1 MKNAKLD
8 QLLLLVDG
16 DTKILSILKKRLL
29 LLNYDVVTA
38 ENGHDAWRI
47 AQENH
52 PDAIILD
59 IMMPGMN
66 GWEVCRAIRSDPALQ
81 HTPILTLS
89 GISESL
95 NDLTSPLFGAN
106 AHLDKPFEFTALVS
120 AVKSL
125 LAPPN

>member
-1 MKNAKLD
+1 MKTAK
-8 QLLLLVDG
+8 QNPLLLLVD
-16 DTKILSILKKRLL
+16 DDPKILSILKKRLL